1 MITTRHETRRALVD
15 AALISLF
22 VLALFNYW
30 FAVAD
35 RYIIFLYGHTA
46 PGIPLTEPFDHI
58 TSSRYWMA
66 GLVAAG
72 MVLVL
77 YLAANWSGG
86 RITSRRGKSFGTPA
100 WWRVWLFCALPVS
113 IGIPAITM
121 TVNTPTLPPSL
132 AATCVAATLIGLTLA
147 LMPGRWA
154 AERPD
159 DLLWLAL
166 DGMGLIPTLLLVRAV
181 ELPGRGL
188 SVSPAVAW
196 FFAIGSVVGGALWLA
211 LLSVLRRWGD
221 RPSPE
226 AAAIFLAGVGLSYTL
241 MPLAHYLT
249 AGPAGFRYITNSA
262 NFFAQNS
269 LLQLLAFAAA
279 AGLALAAT
287 WFRGWLARRDAM
299 PVVEA

>member
-1 MITTRHETRRALVD
+1 MRALVD

-22 VLALFNYW
+22 VLAVFNYW
-30 FAVAD
+30 FAAAD

-46 PGIPLTEPFDHI
+46 PGIPLTQPFDDI

-72 MVLVL
+72 MVMVL
-77 YLAANWSGG
+77 YVAANWVGG
-86 RITSRRGKSFGTPA
+86 RIASRKGGTFGTPV
-100 WWRVWLFCALPVS
+100 WWRVWLFCALLLG
-113 IGIPAITM
+113 IGLPAITM
-121 TVNTPTLPPSL
+121 TVNNPTLPPTL
-132 AATCVAATLIGLTLA
+132 AATCVAATLAGLALA

-166 DGMGLIPTLLLVRAV
+166 DGMGLIPTLLLVRAI

-196 FFAIGSVVGGALWLA
+196 FFAIGSVVGGALWLV

-226 AAAIFLAGVGLSYTL
+226 AASIFLAGVGLSYTL

-262 NFFAQNS
+262 NFFAQS
-269 LLQLLAFAAA
+269 PLLQLLAFAAA
-279 AGLALAAT
+279 AGLALAAI
-287 WFRGWLARRDAM
+287 WFRGWLARREPM